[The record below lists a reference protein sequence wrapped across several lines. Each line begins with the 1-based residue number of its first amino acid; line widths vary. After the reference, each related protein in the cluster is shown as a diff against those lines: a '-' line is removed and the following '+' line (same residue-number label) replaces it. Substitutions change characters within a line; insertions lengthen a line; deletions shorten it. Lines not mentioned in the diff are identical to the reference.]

1 MKTSWLR
8 NIAMVMMTAM
18 AASMQV
24 VAQKPQPDLAQ
35 QAALNTLYNALLGD
49 TITLSYSND
58 GNTYYFLSANG
69 TGVQGATAVEGKL
82 ALWKVQKD
90 DNDNNS
96 FRLQNVGNS
105 QWLLVSSQGNG
116 NGQGNIRFQLVSSD
130 QQSTVLYVTNPKEP
144 YAYPTKG
151 RGYASVY
158 YGTKN
163 YLYYDDGNK
172 NTWTA
177 KNGEKNPLRIERWSQ
192 HDSAWLVI
200 ESDHDIITF
209 PFVRE
214 GNGNSQPQNLTYT
227 TKKWTESYLYNVP
240 EKTES
245 STFSKIQLQSATS
258 TPIATSQPS
267 IKWGLSDGT
276 VTTLPDALVAND
288 GETHIETTGREMM
301 RISPPVSTNDD
312 KKWSISI
319 ETIGESPINLKKDG
333 NYADFVDIIVATVTD
348 GNLTATHRQA
358 VTRRAGHYL
367 SVDSLHV
374 QLTPSTYL
382 FDKAEKTVPFTTTL
396 ELITG
401 GKWLGIDEQVLTN
414 GGYTFSNTVTQ
425 PLNMGNLSQQYAYRN
440 ENGTQADWIE
450 AATTSDG
457 HFTAKV
463 KANAAAQARRATL
476 LTTYTYSTPSKTYRT
491 AVSTAVMQLGTD
503 PGTYVAFHHK
513 FGRGNSAL
521 NEKGYQPVH
530 TVEKTIYYKPSED
543 IPLKLNEN
551 AFIGYYRWYDYDTDK
566 DPAFKQDG
574 TYDNAF
580 WYQKPKINDII
591 PFREINQGD
600 AEYSRGL
607 FVTYTDFL
615 KVGSNNLPRP
625 VDPVI
630 HTASLNGEVRTI
642 ACDVSAYTDTII
654 TDNAITEPTL
664 SYRQIFH
671 LRPAKE
677 VADSLTYCTENYYE
691 VHQYIAP
698 TNTDVLLST
707 DYVHYSGDNVDKC
720 YFYWKPNTGGD
731 MYRVGN
737 HGTPAWYID
746 DVPQTFSSMTYVG
759 DYVKVSS
766 DKPDTVVYDLRWPTS
781 DSGLSKE
788 LLVVRFIVYFVDK
801 ATYGPSTTEL
811 VSDTE
816 IAKHY
821 VSLVKEDFNYDQPG
835 TTNVKDYNGHLP
847 WEEATYGYTYPVD
860 NTPSYRRRS
869 QNPFP
874 YYGEYTITNRVDK
887 SFAKQE
893 QHGGAANGYC
903 LYADGTST
911 PGLVASVSSD
921 AKICSGQQMY
931 FSAWICN
938 PCPGDAAAKNP
949 IFRFNVQGRNKGGEW
964 TNVGQFFSGEIP
976 QGAAGVGGQWHQVMF
991 PIVSEQNYD
1000 ETRVS
1005 IYNFSTTNQGNDFMV
1020 DDINLFASQL
1030 PLQAYQAATTCAE
1043 DSNEVII
1050 TRIDYTRLT
1059 GDWAGDTIYYQ
1070 VYDNTVDSGLWAK
1083 YYRYKQMDVQDY
1095 PECPYGYIRVP
1106 CNDYDPT
1113 ETNDPNYLAKHEY
1126 ITEDETSLVYESIAA
1141 FKDSLLARKDN
1152 DGRVRA
1158 QKAYVKT
1165 VEQGEERYVM
1175 YVGEV
1180 ITKDQLKA
1188 SNQYEVRMANTV
1200 DDLKHP
1206 DCALRTELP
1215 ISHQSDFFFNGSVV
1229 PEEGVCAN
1237 NLYPINV
1244 VVTNQYVDKNDQVQT
1259 IRANALAD
1267 WLVADKTDDCYLA
1280 DSLKTP
1286 ENIASADAA
1295 FLAKY
1300 GYPRGDVRDAMA
1312 AIRRV
1317 SDDNPNYAVS
1327 DAQLLKPTTW
1337 LSQDWVVMLQDL
1349 QNKGYLQLRK
1359 ETEWCYML
1367 SGDTLRYW
1375 IFPITGTA
1383 KAEIDGEMKQLNDC
1397 GTPSYMRVC
1406 AELNDFILSLSPIE
1420 HENMTESQKGQ
1431 IPGARISATEANSQF
1446 WTVVSECSDKV
1457 EGLVPDSCILTNTN
1471 DPLVLDAMNKQG
1483 FRMRYSNVLDKAAKT
1498 LTLAPLA
1505 DNTIAMRPGYEYTL
1519 RVKLLGNNGTGG
1531 TLSDPC
1537 TVGYSYFKVIVLP
1550 DTMLWAPTVSNEWGD
1565 DRNWRGIVNAD
1576 TIDYGYAPLA
1586 GLTNVIIPTMADPK
1600 DYPCISLT
1608 NRYPMDAH
1616 YTPNGCKDI
1625 QFRKNAILIN
1635 QHLLDYK
1642 RAFVDMVLASAKWYS
1657 MAAPLQNMYS
1667 GDFFI
1672 PHSGKYTDSGC
1683 QSVES
1688 TRDFEVAPFQG
1699 TRLSVAAYAFAAA
1712 YYNKTVKLW
1721 HTESSYTDQLSAN
1734 TAAFV
1739 RSNAMNELLA
1749 PGTGVQVRGFGPGA
1763 DGEELIVRLPKQDTQ
1778 YYYYDKIT
1786 GSVSSKSDAIPNR
1799 PKSYLLAYKPTDSD
1813 TTMTIKLTNE
1823 QESTLFLFGNPTMAY
1838 IDMERFCKDNSSV
1851 IQPAFQKMEGDAWV
1865 TVTSA
1870 TTTDFSQ
1877 RLVAPMQSVLLT
1889 ATNQG
1894 KSLTLRLK
1902 PAHLTGQVQTT
1913 ATPASSA
1920 KPARAA
1926 APAMETGWGNTIPPV
1941 MDIVLYTPLAEEDD
1955 QAYATAFAAVA
1966 TNAAASDDYLP
1977 SEDVLFISSG
1987 IETADNVVVSPL
1999 NLYTLS
2005 GEQTLMA
2012 DIRRE
2017 INIIPIGMVVS
2028 KEIREDFDSLYLS
2041 FRLSS
2046 AWSDECYL
2054 CDNLTHTRVP
2064 IWNDTRVK
2072 VPVPAVNHEL
2082 RYYIEGPAYVPAG
2095 PDTPTDIENNGNNEN
2110 NGIYATN
2117 AKVQVYTPALQ
2128 TVTVVANTPIQQVRV
2143 FDITGRPLLTQTLS
2157 GCAGVPAC
2165 SNGGAVSKPHQ
2176 EENQSATNNPTPVL
2190 TLTVPS
2196 GIAIIETTLLNGTT
2210 TRTKLLVP

>member
-8 NIAMVMMTAM
+8 NIIILLATAVIIPIRAAEKASKVLSAM
-18 AASMQV
+18 
-24 VAQKPQPDLAQ
+24 D
-35 QAALNTLYNALLGD
+35 GD

-58 GNTYYFLSANG
+58 GKTYYFLAASRK
-69 TGVQGATAVEGKL
+69 TVEAVEEVNTNA
-82 ALWKVQKD
+82 ALWKVKAT
-90 DNDNNS
+90 NS
-96 FRLQNVGNS
+96 DFRLQNIGANKNNAWLQVDSDGKLQIGNEKK
-105 QWLLVSSQGNG
+105 
-116 NGQGNIRFQLVSSD
+116 
-130 QQSTVLYVTNPKEP
+130 STVWYLNNVKDTSNYLGI
-144 YAYPTKG
+144 G
-151 RGYASVY
+151 RGFASVY
-158 YGTKN
+158 YGAENKN
-163 YLYYDDGNK
+163 YLFYDK
-172 NTWTA
+172 LTNTWIA

-192 HDSAWLVI
+192 HDSAWIAIDLN
-200 ESDHDIITF
+200 HDIINF
-209 PFVRE
+209 PFQRE
-214 GNGNSQPQNLTYT
+214 GFYMGGEQSMTLTYNA
-227 TKKWTESYLYNVP
+227 KKKTESYLYNVP
-240 EKTES
+240 EKKEGRIP
-245 STFSKIQLQSATS
+245 SKIAPQSSVTEIRQRPTIYWASSPKRTTS
-258 TPIATSQPS
+258 VLLD
-267 IKWGLSDGT
+267 GLVS
-276 VTTLPDALVAND
+276 ND
-288 GETHIETTGREMM
+288 GEIYIETIGREMM
-301 RISPPVSTNDD
+301 KISTPTSSDGGKT
-312 KKWSISI
+312 WSITV
-319 ETIGESPINLKKDG
+319 ETIGESPINLKRDG
-333 NYADFVDIIVATVTD
+333 KYVDFVDNIVATVTD
-348 GNLTATHRQA
+348 GTLTATHRQA

-367 SVDSLHV
+367 SEDSLYV

-382 FDKAEKTVPFTTTL
+382 FDKTEKTIPFTTTI

-401 GKWLGIDEQVLTN
+401 GKWLGIDKQVLKN

-425 PLNMGNLSQQYAYRN
+425 PLKMGNLSQQYAYRN

-450 AATTSDG
+450 AATSSNG

-463 KANAAAQARRATL
+463 KANAAAQPRHATL

-491 AVSTAVMQLGTD
+491 AVATAVMQLGTD

-513 FGRGNSAL
+513 PGRGNSAL

-543 IPLKLNEN
+543 IPLNLNEN
-551 AFIGYYRWYDYDTDK
+551 AYIGYYRWYDYDTDK

-574 TYDNAF
+574 TYDNNF
-580 WYQKPKINDII
+580 WNLKPKVGTT

-600 AEYSRGL
+600 FDHSRGL
-607 FVTYTDFL
+607 YVTYSEL
-615 KVGSNNLPRP
+615 KSGKPQSPK
-625 VDPVI
+625 I
-630 HTASLNGEVRTI
+630 HTASLNGEVRNI
-642 ACDVSAYTDTII
+642 ACDISAYTDATI
-654 TDNAITEPTL
+654 TDDAITEPTL

-691 VHQYIAP
+691 VHHYIAP

-720 YFYWKPNTGGD
+720 YFYWKPNTSGD

-746 DVPQTFSSMTYVG
+746 NVSQTFSSMTYVG
-759 DYVKVSS
+759 DYLKVSS

-781 DSGLSKE
+781 ASGLSKE

-811 VSDTE
+811 VSDAE
-816 IAKHY
+816 IAKNY
-821 VSLVKEDFNYDQPG
+821 ISLVKEDFNYEKPG
-835 TTNVKDYNGHLP
+835 TTDIRYYDGHLP
-847 WEEATYGYTYPVD
+847 WEEATYGYTYPAN
-860 NTPSYRRRS
+860 NTPSYQRAA
-869 QNPFP
+869 QKAFP
-874 YYGEYTITNRVDK
+874 YYGEYTILNRVNE
-887 SFAKQE
+887 SWAKAE

-903 LYADGTST
+903 LYADGTIT
-911 PGLVASVSSD
+911 PGLVASVASD

-931 FSAWICN
+931 FSAWVCN
-938 PCPGDAAAKNP
+938 PCPTNVGGDLP
-949 IFRFNVQGRNKGGEW
+949 IFRFNVQGRNQGGEW
-964 TNVGQFFSGEIP
+964 TNVGQFFTGP
-976 QGAAGVGGQWHQVMF
+976 LPKGAAWHQIMF
-991 PIVSEQNYD
+991 PIVSEENYD

-1005 IYNFSTTNQGNDFMV
+1005 IYNFSPDNNGNDFLV
-1020 DDINLFASQL
+1020 DDIHLFATQL

-1070 VYDNTVDSGLWAK
+1070 VYNTTADSGLWAK

-1113 ETNDPNYLAKHEY
+1113 KTNDPNYLAKHEF

-1200 DDLKHP
+1200 VDLKHP

-1215 ISHQSDFFFNGSVV
+1215 FSNLTDFFFNGSVA

-1237 NLYPINV
+1237 NIYPINV

-1337 LSQDWVVMLQDL
+1337 LSQEWVVMLQDL

-1383 KAEIDGEMKQLNDC
+1383 KAEIDGKMKQLDDC
-1397 GTPSYMRVC
+1397 ASPSYMRVF
-1406 AELNDFILSLSPIE
+1406 AGQNDFVLSLSPIKPE
-1420 HENMTESQKGQ
+1420 DMTESQKGQ
-1431 IPGARISATEANSQF
+1431 IPGARISATEARNQF

-1457 EGLVPDSCILTNTN
+1457 ERLVEDSCILTTTN

-1483 FRMRYSNVLDKAAKT
+1483 FRMRFSNVLDKAAKT

-1519 RVKLLGNNGTGG
+1519 RVKLIGNNGSGG

-1537 TVGYSYFKVIVLP
+1537 AVGYSFFKVIVLP

-1576 TIDYGYAPLA
+1576 TIAYGYAPLA

-1667 GDFFI
+1667 GDLFI
-1672 PHSGKYTDSGC
+1672 PHSGKYTDPGC

-1699 TRLSVAAYAFAAA
+1699 TRLSDAAYAFAAA

-1721 HTESSYTDQLSAN
+1721 HTESIYTDQLSAN

-1749 PGTGVQVRGFGPGA
+1749 PGTGVQVRGYGPGA

-1786 GSVSSKSDAIPNR
+1786 GSISSKSDAISNR
-1799 PKSYLLAYKPTDSD
+1799 ANGYLLAFEPTDSD
-1813 TTMTIKLTNE
+1813 TTMTITLTNK

-1851 IQPAFQKMEGDAWV
+1851 IQPAFQKMEGNAWV

-1889 ATNQG
+1889 ATNQST
-1894 KSLTLRLK
+1894 SLTLRLK

-1913 ATPASSA
+1913 ATLASSA

-2017 INIIPIGMVVS
+2017 ISIIPIGMVVS
-2028 KEIREDFDSLYLS
+2028 NEIREDYDSLYLS

-2072 VPVPAVNHEL
+2072 VPVPAANHEL
-2082 RYYIEGPAYVPAG
+2082 RYYIEGPAYIPAG
-2095 PDTPTDIENNGNNEN
+2095 PDTPTDNENYGNNEN

-2117 AKVQVYTPALQ
+2117 AKVQVYTSAPQ
-2128 TVTVVANTPIQQVRV
+2128 TATVVANTPIQQVRV

-2157 GCAGVPAC
+2157 GCADELPRPACGEGAGGGEMSGCAGVPAC
-2165 SNGGAVSKPHQ
+2165 SNGGAVSMPHQ
-2176 EENQSATNNPTPVL
+2176 EENQPATNNPTPVL

-2196 GIAIIETTLLNGTT
+2196 GIAIVETTLFNGTT

>member
-1 MKTSWLR
+1 MSWLKR
-8 NIAMVMMTAM
+8 IASVLLMAM
-18 AASMQV
+18 SASMQV
-24 VAQKPQPDLAQ
+24 YAKKPDPAAQ
-35 QAALNTLYNALLGD
+35 QAALNALYNALPDD

-90 DNDNNS
+90 NDNNS

-105 QWLLVSSQGNG
+105 QWLQISSPGNG
-116 NGQGNIRFQLVSSD
+116 NGKGNIRFQLVSSD

-158 YGTKN
+158 YGASN
-163 YLYYDDGNK
+163 RYYLFYDGNK

-177 KNGEKNPLRIERWSQ
+177 KNGEKNEEKNPLRIERWSQ

-200 ESDHDIITF
+200 EPDHDIITF

-227 TKKWTESYLYNVP
+227 TKKWTESYLYIVP
-240 EKTES
+240 EKTERV
-245 STFSKIQLQSATS
+245 TFSKIQLQKATS
-258 TPIATSQPS
+258 APIATSQPN
-267 IKWGLSDGT
+267 IKWKNNSAI
-276 VTTLPDALVAND
+276 TTLPVTMVDNT
-288 GETHIETTGREMM
+288 GEIHNETAGREMM
-301 RISPPVSTNDD
+301 KISTPTSSDGGKT
-312 KKWSISI
+312 WSITV
-319 ETIGESPINLKKDG
+319 ETIGESPINLKRDG
-333 NYADFVDIIVATVTD
+333 DYVDFVDNIVATVID
-348 GNLTATHRQA
+348 GTLTATHRQA
-358 VTRRAGHYL
+358 VTRKAGHYIET
-367 SVDSLHV
+367 DSLYV

-425 PLNMGNLSQQYAYRN
+425 PLSMGNLSQQYAYRN

-450 AATTSDG
+450 AATSSNG

-491 AVSTAVMQLGTD
+491 AVATAVMQLGTD

-513 FGRGNSAL
+513 PGRGNSAL

-530 TVEKTIYYKPSED
+530 TIEKTIYYKPSED
-543 IPLKLNEN
+543 IPLKLNEK

-566 DPAFKQDG
+566 DPAFKSDG
-574 TYDNAF
+574 TYDNNF
-580 WYQKPKINDII
+580 WTLKPKVGTT

-600 AEYSRGL
+600 FDHSRGL
-607 FVTYTDFL
+607 FATYSELSKGTL
-615 KVGSNNLPRP
+615 NNPE
-625 VDPVI
+625 I
-630 HTASLNGEVRTI
+630 HTWSDGKVHSI

-654 TDNAITEPTL
+654 TSDAITEPTL

-671 LRPAKE
+671 FRPAAE
-677 VADSLTYCTENYYE
+677 VADSLSKCTENYYE
-691 VHQYIAP
+691 VHHYTAP
-698 TNTDVLLST
+698 TNTDILLST
-707 DYVHYSGDNVDKC
+707 DYIHDWDHNSSGSVVNMNYYYRKSDNNEI
-720 YFYWKPNTGGD
+720 W
-731 MYRVGN
+731 RVGRWRD
-737 HGTPAWYID
+737 PVWYKD
-746 DVPQTFSSMTYVG
+746 DVQTTMTYVG
-759 DYVKVSS
+759 DYVQVSS
-766 DKPDTVVYDLRWPTS
+766 NKPDTVVYDLRWPANGTE
-781 DSGLSKE
+781 LTNE

-816 IAKHY
+816 IAKNY
-821 VSLVKEDFNYDQPG
+821 ISLVKEDFNYDQPG
-835 TTNVKDYNGHLP
+835 TTDVKDYNGHLP
-847 WEEATYGYTYPVD
+847 WEEATYGYTYPEY
-860 NTPSYRRRS
+860 NTPTYRRRS

-893 QHGGAANGYC
+893 QHGGAKNGYC

-931 FSAWICN
+931 FSAWVCN
-938 PCPGDAAAKNP
+938 PCPGDANAKNP

-964 TNVGQFFSGEIP
+964 MNVGQFFSGEIP
-976 QGAAGVGGQWHQVMF
+976 QGADGVGGQWHQVMF

-1020 DDINLFASQL
+1020 DDIHLFATQL

-1050 TRIDYTRLT
+1050 TRIDYKRLT
-1059 GDWAGDTIYYQ
+1059 GDWAGKHIYYQ
-1070 VYDNTVDSGLWAK
+1070 VYDNTADSGLWAK
-1083 YYRYKQMDVQDY
+1083 YYRYGHMHDNPY
-1095 PECPYGYIRVP
+1095 PDCPYGYICIP
-1106 CNDYDPT
+1106 CSDYDPSK
-1113 ETNDPNYLAKHEY
+1113 TNDPDYRAKHTY
-1126 ITEDETSLVYESIAA
+1126 ITEDETALVYPSIAA
-1141 FKDSLLARKDN
+1141 FVDTLVARKQN
-1152 DGRVRA
+1152 NGLLRA
-1158 QKAYVKT
+1158 QKAYIKT
-1165 VEQGEERYVM
+1165 KEQGVERYVL
-1175 YVGEV
+1175 YVGGL

-1188 SNQYEVRMANTV
+1188 SNRYEVRMANTV
-1200 DDLKHP
+1200 VDLKHP

-1215 ISHQSDFFFNGSVV
+1215 ISHQSDFFFNGSVL

-1237 NLYPINV
+1237 NLYPVNV
-1244 VVTNQYVDKNDQVQT
+1244 VVTNQYVDQNDQVQT
-1259 IRANALAD
+1259 VRANALAD
-1267 WLVADKTDDCYLA
+1267 WLVAFGADDCYRA
-1280 DSLKTP
+1280 DSLKTA
-1286 ENIASADAA
+1286 ENIARADAA
-1295 FLAKY
+1295 FLTKY
-1300 GYPRGDVRDAMA
+1300 GYARGKLEEAMLWL
-1312 AIRRV
+1312 RRV

-1327 DAQLLKPTTW
+1327 DAMLLRPTTW
-1337 LSQDWVVMLQDL
+1337 LPQDKVDMLQDL

-1359 ETEWCYML
+1359 ETEWCNML

-1383 KAEIDGEMKQLNDC
+1383 KALVEGEEKQLNDC
-1397 GTPSYMRVC
+1397 GTPSFMRICV
-1406 AELNDFILSLSPIE
+1406 EKNDYAFSLSPIKPE
-1420 HENMTESQKGQ
+1420 DMTEQQKGQ
-1431 IPGARISATEANSQF
+1431 IPGARITATEAKSQF

-1457 EGLVPDSCILTNTN
+1457 EGLVEDSCILTTTN
-1471 DPLVLDAMNKQG
+1471 DPLVLNAMNKQG

-1519 RVKLLGNNGTGG
+1519 RVKLIGNNGSGG
-1531 TLSDPC
+1531 TIVDPC
-1537 TVGYSYFKVIVLP
+1537 SVGYSYFKVIVLP

-1576 TIDYGYAPLA
+1576 TLSYGYAPLE
-1586 GLTNVIIPTMADPK
+1586 GLTNVIIPTMADPD
-1600 DYPCISLT
+1600 DYPYISL
-1608 NRYPMDAH
+1608 NNLYPMDAR

-1635 QHLLDYK
+1635 QHLLHYQ
-1642 RAFVDMVLASAKWYS
+1642 RAFVDMVMASAKWYS

-1672 PHSGKYTDSGC
+1672 PHSGKYNVGTWKNL
-1683 QSVES
+1683 ES
-1688 TRDFEVAPFQG
+1688 SRDFEVAPFQG
-1699 TRLSVAAYAFAAA
+1699 TRLSDAAYAFAAA
-1712 YYNKTVKLW
+1712 YYNHSVQLW
-1721 HTESSYTDQLSAN
+1721 HTETSAS
-1734 TAAFV
+1734 TEFASTGAVFA
-1739 RSNAMNELLA
+1739 RSNAMNEPIT
-1749 PGTGVQVRGFGPGA
+1749 PGTGVQVRGYGPGD
-1763 DGEELIVRLPKQDTQ
+1763 DGEELIVRLPKQDAE
-1778 YYYYDKIT
+1778 YYYYDKTT
-1786 GSVSSKSDAIPNR
+1786 GAVSSKKDVIGDRSKGYMLAFTPDKDA
-1799 PKSYLLAYKPTDSD
+1799 ADS
-1813 TTMTIKLTNE
+1813 TMTITLSNE
-1823 QESTLFLFGNPTMAY
+1823 QKSTLFLFGNPTMAY
-1838 IDMERFCKDNSSV
+1838 IDMERFCNDNPG
-1851 IQPAFQKMEGDAWV
+1851 IEKMFQYMDGTAWK
-1865 TVTSA
+1865 TVTPHTGTGA
-1870 TTTDFSQ
+1870 FDE
-1877 RLVAPMQSVLLT
+1877 RLIAPMQSALLT
-1889 ATNQG
+1889 ATTPG
-1894 KSLTLRLK
+1894 KSLTLKLK
-1902 PAHLTGQVQTT
+1902 PSHLTGLSQTVN
-1913 ATPASSA
+1913 AVLTPASA
-1920 KPARAA
+1920 EKPARAA
-1926 APAMETGWGNTIPPV
+1926 APTKTNGWGETTPAV
-1941 MDIVLYTPLAEEDD
+1941 MDLALYTPLADYEN
-1955 QAYATAFAAVA
+1955 QAYATAFAALA
-1966 TNAAASDDYLP
+1966 TNSGASDDYVQG
-1977 SEDVLFISSG
+1977 EDVPFLSSG

-2017 INIIPIGMVVS
+2017 ISIIPIGMVVS
-2028 KEIREDFDSLYLS
+2028 DEIREDYDSLYLS
-2041 FRLSS
+2041 FRLSTT
-2046 AWSDECYL
+2046 WSDECYL

-2072 VPVPAVNHEL
+2072 VPVPAANHEL

-2110 NGIYATN
+2110 NANYATN
-2117 AKVQVYTPALQ
+2117 AKVQVYTPAPQ

-2143 FDITGRPLLTQTLS
+2143 FDITGRPLLT
-2157 GCAGVPAC
+2157 
-2165 SNGGAVSKPHQ
+2165 HM
-2176 EENQSATNNPTPVL
+2176 ATAPVL

-2196 GIAIIETTLLNGTT
+2196 GIAIVEATLFNGIT
-2210 TRTKLLVP
+2210 TRTKVLVP

>member
-1 MKTSWLR
+1 MKMSWLKR
-8 NIAMVMMTAM
+8 IASVLLMAM
-18 AASMQV
+18 SASMQV
-24 VAQKPQPDLAQ
+24 YAQTPDPAQ
-35 QAALNTLYNALLGD
+35 QVALDALYNALPDD

-58 GNTYYFLSANG
+58 SKTYYFLSANG
-69 TGVQGATAVEGKL
+69 IGVQGATAVEGKL
-82 ALWKVQKD
+82 ALWKVQKE
-90 DNDNNS
+90 NNYG
-96 FRLQNVGNS
+96 FRLQNVGNEK
-105 QWLLVSSQGNG
+105 WLLIEQGK
-116 NGQGNIRFQLVSSD
+116 GQSTTFKYVDAYQL
-130 QQSTVLYVTNPKEP
+130 STVLYVTNPKEP

-158 YGTKN
+158 YGASDRY
-163 YLYYDDGNK
+163 YLFYDGGT

-177 KNGEKNPLRIERWSQ
+177 KKDEKNPLRIERWSQ

-200 ESDHDIITF
+200 EPDHDIITF

-214 GNGNSQPQNLTYT
+214 RNGNSQPQNLTYT

-301 RISPPVSTNDD
+301 RISTPVSTNDD
-312 KKWSISI
+312 KKWSITI
-319 ETIGESPINLKKDG
+319 ETIGESPINLKRDG
-333 NYADFVDIIVATVTD
+333 KYVDFVDNIVATVTD

-401 GKWLGIDEQVLTN
+401 GKWLGIDKQELTN

-450 AATTSDG
+450 AATSSNG

-491 AVSTAVMQLGTD
+491 AVATAVMQLGTD

-513 FGRGNSAL
+513 HGRGNSAF

-530 TVEKTIYYKPSED
+530 TVEKTIYYKPDED
-543 IPLKLNEN
+543 IPLNLNEN
-551 AFIGYYRWYDYDTDK
+551 AYIGYYRWYDYDTDK
-566 DPAFKQDG
+566 DPAFKQVG
-574 TYDNAF
+574 TYDNNF
-580 WYQKPKINDII
+580 WNLKPKVGTT

-600 AEYSRGL
+600 FDHSRGL
-607 FVTYTDFL
+607 YVTYSEL
-615 KVGSNNLPRP
+615 KSGKPQSPK
-625 VDPVI
+625 I
-630 HTASLNGEVRTI
+630 HTASLNGEVRNI
-642 ACDVSAYTDTII
+642 ACDISAYTDATI
-654 TDNAITEPTL
+654 TDGAITEPTL

-671 LRPAKE
+671 LRPAAE

-691 VHQYIAP
+691 VHHYIAP

-746 DVPQTFSSMTYVG
+746 NVPQTFSSMTYVG
-759 DYVKVSS
+759 DYLKVSS

-781 DSGLSKE
+781 ASGLSKE

-816 IAKHY
+816 IAKNY
-821 VSLVKEDFNYDQPG
+821 ISLVKEDFNYEKPG
-835 TTNVKDYNGHLP
+835 TTDIRYYDGHLP
-847 WEEATYGYTYPVD
+847 WEEATYGYTYPAN
-860 NTPSYRRRS
+860 NTPSYQRAA
-869 QNPFP
+869 QKAFP
-874 YYGEYTITNRVDK
+874 YYGEYTILNRVNE
-887 SFAKQE
+887 SWAKAE

-903 LYADGTST
+903 LYADGTIT
-911 PGLVASVSSD
+911 PGLVSSVSSD

-931 FSAWICN
+931 FSAWVCN
-938 PCPGDAAAKNP
+938 PSPTNQSGALP
-949 IFRFNVQGRNKGGEW
+949 IFRFNVQGRNQGGEW
-964 TNVGQFFSGEIP
+964 TNVGQFFTGP
-976 QGAAGVGGQWHQVMF
+976 LPKGAAWHQIMF
-991 PIVSEQNYD
+991 PIVSEENYD

-1005 IYNFSTTNQGNDFMV
+1005 IYNFSPDNNGNDFLV
-1020 DDINLFASQL
+1020 DDIHLFATQL

-1059 GDWAGDTIYYQ
+1059 GDWAGKHIYYQ
-1070 VYDNTVDSGLWAK
+1070 VYNTTADSGLWAK
-1083 YYRYKQMDVQDY
+1083 YYRYGHMHDNPY
-1095 PECPYGYIRVP
+1095 PDCPYGYICIP
-1106 CNDYDPT
+1106 CSDYDPSK
-1113 ETNDPNYLAKHEY
+1113 TNDPDYRAQHTY
-1126 ITEDETSLVYESIAA
+1126 ITEDETALVYPSIAA
-1141 FKDSLLARKDN
+1141 FVDTLVARKQN
-1152 DGRVRA
+1152 NGLLRA
-1158 QKAYVKT
+1158 QKAYIKT
-1165 VEQGEERYVM
+1165 TEQGVERYVL
-1175 YVGEV
+1175 YVGGL

-1188 SNQYEVRMANTV
+1188 SDRYEVRMAETSK
-1200 DDLKHP
+1200 DLKNP
-1206 DCALRTELP
+1206 DCALRAELP
-1215 ISHQSDFFFNGSVV
+1215 MSHQSDFFFNGSVA

-1259 IRANALAD
+1259 VRANALAD
-1267 WLVADKTDDCYLA
+1267 WLVAFGSDDCFRA
-1280 DSLKTP
+1280 DSLKTS
-1286 ENIASADAA
+1286 ENIARADAA
-1295 FLAKY
+1295 FLVKY
-1300 GYPRGDVRDAMA
+1300 GYARGKVKDAMLA
-1312 AIRRV
+1312 LRRV
-1317 SDDNPNYAVS
+1317 SDENPNYAIN
-1327 DAQLLKPTTW
+1327 DALLLRPTNW
-1337 LSQDWVVMLQDL
+1337 LSQDQVAMLQDL

-1359 ETEWCYML
+1359 ETEWCNML

-1383 KAEIDGEMKQLNDC
+1383 KAVVEGEEKQLNDC
-1397 GTPSYMRVC
+1397 GTPSFMRICV
-1406 AELNDFILSLSPIE
+1406 EKNDYTFSLSPIK
-1420 HENMTESQKGQ
+1420 HEDMTEQQKGQ
-1431 IPGARISATEANSQF
+1431 IPGARISATEAKSQF
-1446 WTVVSECSDKV
+1446 WTVVSECSDKI
-1457 EGLVPDSCILTNTN
+1457 EGLVNDSCILTTTN
-1471 DPLVLDAMNKQG
+1471 DPLVLDAMTKQG
-1483 FRMRYSNVLDKAAKT
+1483 FRMRYSNLLDRTAKT
-1498 LTLAPLA
+1498 LTLKPLA

-1519 RVKLLGNNGTGG
+1519 RVKLIGNNGSGG

-1537 TVGYSYFKVIVLP
+1537 AVGYSFFKVIVLP

-1576 TIDYGYAPLA
+1576 TIAYGYAPLA

-1667 GDFFI
+1667 GDLFI
-1672 PHSGKYTDSGC
+1672 PHSGKYTGTWSNL
-1683 QSVES
+1683 ES
-1688 TRDFEVAPFQG
+1688 TRDFEVAHFQG
-1699 TRLSVAAYAFAAA
+1699 TRLSDAAYAFYAA
-1712 YYNKTVKLW
+1712 YYNQTVQLW
-1721 HTESSYTDQLSAN
+1721 HTETTYTDQLSAN

-1739 RSNAMNELLA
+1739 RSNAMNELLK

-1763 DGEELIVRLPKQDTQ
+1763 DGEELIVRLPKQDRE
-1778 YYYYDKIT
+1778 YYYYDKTT
-1786 GSVSSKSDAIPNR
+1786 GAIASKKDVIGDRSKGYKLAFKPDKNDA
-1799 PKSYLLAYKPTDSD
+1799 DS
-1813 TTMTIKLTNE
+1813 TMTITLCNE

-1838 IDMERFCKDNSSV
+1838 IDMERFCNDNTSV
-1851 IQPAFQKMEGDAWV
+1851 IQPSFRKMESDAWV
-1865 TVTSA
+1865 TVTSS

-1877 RLVAPMQSVLLT
+1877 RLIAPMQSVLLT
-1889 ATNQG
+1889 AKNPGT
-1894 KSLTLRLK
+1894 SLTLQLK
-1902 PAHLTGQVQTT
+1902 PSHLTGMVQTT
-1913 ATPASSA
+1913 GTPASSS
-1920 KPARAA
+1920 KPARAT
-1926 APAMETGWGNTIPPV
+1926 APAMQTGWGNTIPPV
-1941 MDIVLYTPLAEEDD
+1941 MDIVLYTPLADEEN
-1955 QAYATAFAAVA
+1955 QAYASAFAAVA
-1966 TNAAASDDYLP
+1966 TNADANNDYLP

-1987 IETADNVVVSPL
+1987 IETANNVVVSPL

-2005 GEQTLMA
+2005 GNQTLMA

-2017 INIIPIGMVVS
+2017 ISIIPIGMVVS
-2028 KEIREDFDSLYLS
+2028 NEIRENYDSLYLS

-2072 VPVPAVNHEL
+2072 VPVPAANHEL
-2082 RYYIEGPAYVPAG
+2082 RYYIEGPAYIPAG
-2095 PDTPTDIENNGNNEN
+2095 PDTPTDNENYGNNEN
-2110 NGIYATN
+2110 NESN
-2117 AKVQVYTPALQ
+2117 AKVQVYTPAPQ
-2128 TVTVVANTPIQQVRV
+2128 TVTIVANTPIQQVRI
-2143 FDITGRPLLTQTLS
+2143 FDITGRPLFTKSPFKGDLEGRKGDSEGLS
-2157 GCAGVPAC
+2157 
-2165 SNGGAVSKPHQ
+2165 
-2176 EENQSATNNPTPVL
+2176 PVL
-2190 TLTVPS
+2190 TLTVQS
-2196 GIAIIETTLLNGTT
+2196 GIAIVETTLINGTT

>member
-1 MKTSWLR
+1 
-8 NIAMVMMTAM
+8 
-18 AASMQV
+18 MQ
-24 VAQKPQPDLAQ
+24 K
-35 QAALNTLYNALLGD
+35 
-49 TITLSYSND
+49 
-58 GNTYYFLSANG
+58 
-69 TGVQGATAVEGKL
+69 E
-82 ALWKVQKD
+82 
-90 DNDNNS
+90 NNYG
-96 FRLQNVGNS
+96 FRLQNVGNEK
-105 QWLLVSSQGNG
+105 WLLIEQGK
-116 NGQGNIRFQLVSSD
+116 GQSTTFKYVD
-130 QQSTVLYVTNPKEP
+130 AYQQSTVLYVTNPKEP

-158 YGTKN
+158 YGASDRY
-163 YLYYDDGNK
+163 YLFYDGNK

-200 ESDHDIITF
+200 EPDHDIITF

-227 TKKWTESYLYNVP
+227 TRKWTEAYLYNVP
-240 EKTES
+240 EKTERV
-245 STFSKIQLQSATS
+245 TFSKIQLQKATS
-258 TPIATSQPS
+258 APIATSQPS
-267 IKWGLSDGT
+267 IKWKNNSAI
-276 VTTLPDALVAND
+276 TTLPVTMVDNT
-288 GETHIETTGREMM
+288 GEIHNETAGREMM
-301 RISPPVSTNDD
+301 KISTP
-312 KKWSISI
+312 ISSDRGRTWNI
-319 ETIGESPINLKKDG
+319 TVETIGESPINLKRDG
-333 NYADFVDIIVATVTD
+333 KYVDFVDNIVATVTD

-358 VTRRAGHYL
+358 VTRKAGHYIET
-367 SVDSLHV
+367 DSLHV

-382 FDKAEKTVPFTTTL
+382 FDKAEKTIPFTTTI

-401 GKWLGIDEQVLTN
+401 GKWRGIDEQVLTN

-425 PLNMGNLSQQYAYRN
+425 PHNMGNLSQQYAYRN

-450 AATTSDG
+450 AATSSNG

-491 AVSTAVMQLGTD
+491 AVATEVMQLGTD

-513 FGRGNSAL
+513 PGRGNSAL

-530 TVEKTIYYKPSED
+530 TVEKTIYYKPDED
-543 IPLKLNEN
+543 IPLNLNEN
-551 AFIGYYRWYDYDTDK
+551 AYIGYYRWYDYDTDK

-574 TYDNAF
+574 TYDNNF
-580 WYQKPKINDII
+580 WNLKPKVGTT

-600 AEYSRGL
+600 FDHSRGL
-607 FVTYTDFL
+607 YVTYSEL
-615 KVGSNNLPRP
+615 KSGKPQSPK
-625 VDPVI
+625 I
-630 HTASLNGEVRTI
+630 HTASLNGEVRNI
-642 ACDVSAYTDTII
+642 ACDISAYTDATI
-654 TDNAITEPTL
+654 TDDAITEPTL

-691 VHQYIAP
+691 VHHYIAP
-698 TNTDVLLST
+698 TKTDVLLST
-707 DYVHYSGDNVDKC
+707 NYLHRHQYGVKEEKYYYFYKNGDRNDIWRVGVHDSARLYIDNVEQASK
-720 YFYWKPNTGGD
+720 
-731 MYRVGN
+731 
-737 HGTPAWYID
+737 
-746 DVPQTFSSMTYVG
+746 TYVG
-759 DYVKVSS
+759 DYLKVSS

-781 DSGLSKE
+781 ASGLSKE

-811 VSDTE
+811 VSDAE
-816 IAKHY
+816 IAKNY
-821 VSLVKEDFNYDQPG
+821 ISLVKEDFNYEKPG
-835 TTNVKDYNGHLP
+835 TTDIRYYDGHLP
-847 WEEATYGYTYPVD
+847 WEEATYGYTYPAN
-860 NTPSYRRRS
+860 NTPSYQRAA
-869 QNPFP
+869 QKAFP
-874 YYGEYTITNRVDK
+874 YYGEYTILNRVNE
-887 SFAKQE
+887 SWAKAE

-903 LYADGTST
+903 LYADGTIT
-911 PGLVASVSSD
+911 PGLVSSVSSD

-931 FSAWICN
+931 FSAWVCN
-938 PCPGDAAAKNP
+938 PSPTNQSGALP
-949 IFRFNVQGRNKGGEW
+949 IFRFNVQGRNQGGEW
-964 TNVGQFFSGEIP
+964 TNVGQFFTGP
-976 QGAAGVGGQWHQVMF
+976 LPKGAAWHQIMF
-991 PIVSEQNYD
+991 PIVSEENYD

-1005 IYNFSTTNQGNDFMV
+1005 IYNFSPDNNGNDFLV
-1020 DDINLFASQL
+1020 DDIHLFATQL

-1070 VYDNTVDSGLWAK
+1070 VYNTTADSGLWAK

-1113 ETNDPNYLAKHEY
+1113 KTNDPNYLAKHEF

-1200 DDLKHP
+1200 VDLKHP

-1215 ISHQSDFFFNGSVV
+1215 FSNLTDFFFNGSVA

-1237 NLYPINV
+1237 NIYPINV
-1244 VVTNQYVDKNDQVQT
+1244 VVTNQYVDKDDKVQT
-1259 IRANALAD
+1259 VKANMLAD
-1267 WLVADKTDDCYLA
+1267 WLVADRADDCYRV
-1280 DSLKTP
+1280 DSLKTQ
-1286 ENIASADAA
+1286 ENIAKADAT
-1295 FLAKY
+1295 FLAKF
-1300 GYPRGDVRDAMA
+1300 GYPRGHVRDAMA
-1312 AIRRV
+1312 ALRRMG
-1317 SDDNPNYAVS
+1317 DDNPNYAVS

-1337 LSQDWVVMLQDL
+1337 LSQDWVDMLLDL
-1349 QNKGYLQLRK
+1349 QNKGYLKLRQ

-1367 SGDTLRYW
+1367 SGDTVRYW

-1383 KAEIDGEMKQLNDC
+1383 KAEIDGKMKQLDDC
-1397 GTPSYMRVC
+1397 ASPSYMCVF
-1406 AELNDFILSLSPIE
+1406 AGQNDFVLSLSPIKPE
-1420 HENMTESQKGQ
+1420 DMTESQKGQ
-1431 IPGARISATEANSQF
+1431 IPGARISATEARNQF

-1457 EGLVPDSCILTNTN
+1457 ERLVEDSCILTTTN

-1483 FRMRYSNVLDKAAKT
+1483 FRMRYSNLLDKKANT
-1498 LTLAPLA
+1498 LTLTPLA

-1519 RVKLLGNNGTGG
+1519 RVKLIGNNGSGG

-1537 TVGYSYFKVIVLP
+1537 AVGYSFFKVIVLP

-1576 TIDYGYAPLA
+1576 TIAYGYAPLA

-1672 PHSGKYTDSGC
+1672 PHSGKYTSTWKNL
-1683 QSVES
+1683 ES
-1688 TRDFEVAPFQG
+1688 SRDFEVAPFKG
-1699 TRLSVAAYAFAAA
+1699 TRLSDAAYAFAAA
-1712 YYNKTVKLW
+1712 YYNQTVKLW
-1721 HTESSYTDQLSAN
+1721 HTESTYTDQLSAN

-1763 DGEELIVRLPKQDTQ
+1763 DGEELIVRLPKQDAE
-1778 YYYYDKIT
+1778 YYYYDKTT
-1786 GSVSSKSDAIPNR
+1786 GAVSSKKDVIGDRSKGYTFAFTPDKDDA
-1799 PKSYLLAYKPTDSD
+1799 DS
-1813 TTMTIKLTNE
+1813 TMTITLTNE

-1851 IQPAFQKMEGDAWV
+1851 IQPAFQKMEGNAWV

-1877 RLVAPMQSVLLT
+1877 RLVAPMQ
-1889 ATNQG
+1889 
-1894 KSLTLRLK
+1894 
-1902 PAHLTGQVQTT
+1902 
-1913 ATPASSA
+1913 
-1920 KPARAA
+1920 
-1926 APAMETGWGNTIPPV
+1926 
-1941 MDIVLYTPLAEEDD
+1941 
-1955 QAYATAFAAVA
+1955 
-1966 TNAAASDDYLP
+1966 
-1977 SEDVLFISSG
+1977 
-1987 IETADNVVVSPL
+1987 
-1999 NLYTLS
+1999 
-2005 GEQTLMA
+2005 
-2012 DIRRE
+2012 
-2017 INIIPIGMVVS
+2017 
-2028 KEIREDFDSLYLS
+2028 
-2041 FRLSS
+2041 
-2046 AWSDECYL
+2046 
-2054 CDNLTHTRVP
+2054 
-2064 IWNDTRVK
+2064 
-2072 VPVPAVNHEL
+2072 
-2082 RYYIEGPAYVPAG
+2082 
-2095 PDTPTDIENNGNNEN
+2095 
-2110 NGIYATN
+2110 
-2117 AKVQVYTPALQ
+2117 
-2128 TVTVVANTPIQQVRV
+2128 
-2143 FDITGRPLLTQTLS
+2143 
-2157 GCAGVPAC
+2157 
-2165 SNGGAVSKPHQ
+2165 
-2176 EENQSATNNPTPVL
+2176 
-2190 TLTVPS
+2190 
-2196 GIAIIETTLLNGTT
+2196 
-2210 TRTKLLVP
+2210 